1 MGRRLSVIDED
12 FIKNYDEDSNVGYF
26 IKADIEYPKE
36 LHTMH
41 SDLPFL
47 PEKME
52 VNKCNHI
59 KSIKRALNHGLK
71 TKKIHKVIKFNQRAW
86 FKEEKMLKMILKKIF
101 IN

>member
-47 PEKME
+47 LEKME
-52 VNKCNHI
+52 VNKFKNLICNLYDKKNYVDHI
-59 KSIKRALNHGLK
+59 NSIKRALNHGLK
-71 TKKIHKVIKFNQRAW
+71 TKKIHKVIKFNQRA
-86 FKEEKMLKMILKKIF
+86 
-101 IN
+101 